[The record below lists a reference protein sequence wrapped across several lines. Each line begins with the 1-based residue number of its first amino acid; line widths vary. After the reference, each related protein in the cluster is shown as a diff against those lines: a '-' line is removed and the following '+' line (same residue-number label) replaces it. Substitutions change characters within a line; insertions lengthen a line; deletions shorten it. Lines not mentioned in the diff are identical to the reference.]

1 MVMTAGAGRG
11 ERLQKSAEQLKATD
25 GGADDDLGT
34 ETEFYFPEERT
45 QMRNH
50 SSALES
56 AKYLYGNREGVK
68 DAFTTERTRFQRI
81 SVASYSSSHEATSP
95 KSVTFRTRF

>member
-11 ERLQKSAEQLKATD
+11 ERLEKSAEQLKPTD
-25 GGADDDLGT
+25 GADDDLGT

-45 QMRNH
+45 PTRNH
-50 SSALES
+50 SSAFAR
-56 AKYLYGNREGVK
+56 AKNVYGSREGVK

-81 SVASYSSSHEATSP
+81 SVASYSSSHDATSP